1 MKLLSVNK
9 NLEEPYTNLGMKK
22 DISSIFKPYLKPKKV
37 YQGGKNPPAVKGQ
50 KIYKLSSNENPIGQS
65 PKATEALLNA
75 AKNIGAYPDQTD
87 IRLRQALAKDFNNQ
101 LNVEQFICGNSG
113 SEIID
118 MLLRAFINKGDEV
131 IYSNPCFLPY
141 IVFSRWYGANE
152 IDVPLLNP
160 NYDLDLD
167 GILNAITTKTK
178 IIFLTSPNNPTGT
191 YIPKVVLEEFLNRIP
206 KNIIIVFDEVY
217 RHFASAKDYV
227 TALPF
232 VKENHNIIAI
242 NSFSKTYGLAG
253 QRIGYCY
260 TTTIIANYIR
270 QICKPFLLPITSIE
284 AAIGALN
291 DTDFV
296 AKTVKIVQEGRT
308 YLANEFDKLNIKYW
322 PSQGNFFIIEPPI
335 PEMEFTDILMQKGIM
350 VRPVSQFGAPGK
362 VRITIGTEEANKVLI
377 NALKNKPFS
386 FQ

>member
-1 MKLLSVNK
+1 
-9 NLEEPYTNLGMKK
+9 
-22 DISSIFKPYLKPKKV
+22 
-37 YQGGKNPPAVKGQ
+37 
-50 KIYKLSSNENPIGQS
+50 
-65 PKATEALLNA
+65 
-75 AKNIGAYPDQTD
+75 
-87 IRLRQALAKDFNNQ
+87 LAKDFNNQ

-160 NYDLDLD
+160 
-167 GILNAITTKTK
+167 ITTKTK

-291 DTDFV
+291 DT
-296 AKTVKIVQEGRT
+296 
-308 YLANEFDKLNIKYW
+308 
-322 PSQGNFFIIEPPI
+322 I